1 MQTSQIND
9 NFIAVQTI
17 HHIDE
22 CKKDDINCMHEKQEF
37 KPKNMDVLLQMT
49 KNLSLE
55 GIKNSVSSR
64 TSFYL
69 IDKIEKMLEERFEK
83 KSEEFENLL
92 ESVEKYIKDRKT
104 KIDLNRLN
112 DVREENILKIIEVI
126 EETLFKSKKKLSKEG
141 RDIIYSIQK
150 KIENLY
156 QEKYSSIYQ
165 EQLSNFY
172 SLIAKKKKILHDK
185 YNDNTLLGCND
196 LKNSDLYHDFEKTEE
211 SFDSNYIVQIYSMIA
226 SFETI
231 NKKVKNHILFLLKSK
246 IDKIIA
252 DKNLL
257 EKLEKKIQVEAE
269 KGTKNLIEYLDYEI
283 NKEFSEKTIFQNI
296 KYFLFDLFY

>member
-1 MQTSQIND
+1 M
-9 NFIAVQTI
+9 QTI

-22 CKKDDINCMHEKQEF
+22 YKKDDINCMHEKQEF

-69 IDKIEKMLEERFEK
+69 IEKIEKMLEERFEK

-112 DVREENILKIIEVI
+112 NVREENILKIIEVI

-165 EQLSNFY
+165 EHLSNFY

-185 YNDNTLLGCND
+185 YND
-196 LKNSDLYHDFEKTEE
+196 
-211 SFDSNYIVQIYSMIA
+211 IMI
-226 SFETI
+226 
-231 NKKVKNHILFLLKSK
+231 ILF
-246 IDKIIA
+246 
-252 DKNLL
+252 
-257 EKLEKKIQVEAE
+257 
-269 KGTKNLIEYLDYEI
+269 
-283 NKEFSEKTIFQNI
+283 
-296 KYFLFDLFY
+296 